1 MKKVLSALF
10 ALALASCVPSTGST
24 NASLTSPE
32 GLKDAQ
38 ALLADNFAK
47 YDGKIVAVGF
57 SVDADDHIDMV
68 DVTYKEGSKAT
79 AASYVVYTKQVIES
93 NPYAGLEAEKG
104 LKVSDFKV
112 TELTSLVDKAKA
124 LIAEKDKNFT
134 DFRAHKLEYEVQADG
149 SLLTRFVVYANNA
162 NTSYFGKRVDAGKPV
177 FAFSFEA
184 DTAGNVKAVSGL
196 EL

>member
-1 MKKVLSALF
+1 MKKLLSALF

-47 YDGKIVAVGF
+47 YDGK
-57 SVDADDHIDMV
+57 MV
-68 DVTYKEGSKAT
+68 DVTYKEGNKAT

-112 TELTSLVDKAKA
+112 TELTSLVEKAKA